1 MVTLSDFN
9 NVEKPTLAELSPVP
23 QVTQAAN
30 GQTINNMAAHAALL
44 ADPSG
49 VLKTYS
55 SVSAELSTGT
65 SSATL
70 DALLKQNEKAE
81 QTANYEELQN
91 ILRDPAIDTATKQQY
106 MDGYIKSVAQPTNRS
121 MSALVG
127 QNASVQPTS
136 DEENDE
142 TVATTTFELGATLD
156 GVDSWKGWVNKVQN
170 AQREIVEGNGLNTL
184 VDIFETLVP
193 FMDQASVAKARLTA
207 GGNAGDALKAFVLM
221 GDSKAEWGKTLSKM
235 PIEKRYEF
243 GTKLVEYIKSAKG
256 SVTIRPNELQI
267 LNQLSAALSTGTYT
281 GTDQFI
287 DNLTSVMD
295 IVFPASTWLGKAV
308 KGARAAKEAAVIAK
322 RAEAADKSLANAAE
336 VAPVV
341 DEAAPVMLPPSGN
354 ILEPALTLR
363 GKTMSETS
371 PLVPNKELAPVVNSI
386 TRNLDSPT
394 KKSKTAVKKTME
406 YIPNKGK
413 TQDEIDKL
421 TDEKFPG
428 KVMSAVKYKG
438 EVFYGEH
445 HPYAIQKV
453 IDKYGE
459 QAREDFRNILKD
471 RGYYSSE
478 DIGFVRFTIQEEKV
492 TSVKQSSD
500 ISVMDEL
507 DDVMAESTVERL
519 SIRTSVDH
527 TSVSQTL
534 KDTNPAKARNVNA
547 MVEADKTDN
556 TARILT
562 GTSRADAIANDRL
575 PEVALPGGVVR
586 NKVEMDEAGPAADKT
601 VVDSIMKEQGMTH
614 ISKEDKAAA
623 RTKAKD
629 EWRDVIGLVPRRSMA
644 TIGREVDEA
653 ADNAQGVSFDMI
665 YGPKDGGFSSAK
677 QGLQQVLVGLKKYG
691 VTGNDVEVLAR
702 GVDGLYHPIKGLPTT
717 SGNYLMRVKHDYKF
731 SPADTISKT
740 MFGESNWN
748 LFELLPILGKGDAGS
763 IGEHLIPSSA
773 RIDSRLFSSASVAS
787 DVNAKI
793 NKQLLELGKDYAQ
806 SYKRLSKEQKDLFD
820 AYRLEANEKSLRF
833 SVSNLR
839 ARGFSNDAVDT
850 MRKWKTITDTMYE
863 LENIDVNR
871 TLRLRGWERFVD
883 QSNDT
888 DIVVKNLPNRGF
900 GDGIKVYDTEQNII
914 RVAGKKE
921 IDELYANGGNVAQTR
936 SQTTVGDDSFNYILV
951 KQKSEGSYTRAINDT
966 DRTLSYRDG
975 YYPVRYTDPIFI
987 TKKVTNPNGTSYTK
1001 AIATSGTYNDAN
1013 QLIERLR
1020 TTDNSLDADGKS
1032 VYEMR
1037 PNFRKGSTEYE
1048 EAEWSSL
1055 VSSGRSTQRIRGQR
1069 LESANA
1075 RTTDMNLTHIE
1086 SPEESLVHSIRSL
1099 AARTAFRD
1107 WVETSKAKWMRQY
1120 GDLIDKV
1127 DGYKSLWPESRTMIA
1142 QGKVGDS
1149 YRVANAK
1156 ATWAYIHSM
1165 EAGYV
1170 NLIDDFSKNFFR
1182 SMANVVGEKGW
1193 GWLEKGLG
1201 SVSEASPLSF
1211 ARRKA
1216 FRLLLA
1222 SNPLRQLPVQAMQAL
1237 PVLMATN
1244 PLAIPKISMQ
1254 MIMLDYVK
1262 NGGDADSFMKVLAKA
1277 ATGMNAAQ
1285 ARKLAKDWE
1294 ASGFEA
1300 SVEANTLIRDQMGSL
1315 VDRTLWDKARGVL
1328 RKPLDFTQKIGFNKG
1343 EEILMR
1349 SIWLSEYDLALKA
1362 GKKLD
1367 AEGLDELNAR
1377 VRNLTLNMNKAGE
1390 LPYNQNALSAA
1401 LQFFQ
1406 APHKA
1411 FSQILLGHKGLTGK
1425 DRRQLAAAYVLTYGT
1440 GAGWVTDMVMDGL
1453 AASGLP
1459 LDQDAKE
1466 VLEGGLFN
1474 LAMNAALSTLY
1485 KEEVEVDF
1493 SDSLRL
1499 ISAPDFMFWEDLIG
1513 SEVSEVLSGSA
1524 SASLVFGSNP
1534 RVTNFVNQMMRPFVV
1549 DWEKK
1554 PEELMLAGESFLKMF
1569 SGASNIFKAMYAVKF
1584 ERHMTARGRITDYN
1598 VNMVEAMAKAAGFAT
1613 VTEIR
1618 EFAAQ
1623 EDFYKA
1629 SEEYKKDIKLIVDE
1643 ISMRLAN
1650 KGISNNEASFYI
1662 EAMSMAQV
1670 AFENDPFYMK
1680 EFANQMRYKA
1690 LADENSIYLR
1700 LREMSGWMDKN
1711 EYEKLV
1717 QSFPNLEDG
1726 HKKTLIDSVRMFG
1739 E

>member
-1 MVTLSDFN
+1 MLTLSDLN
-9 NVEKPTLAELSPVP
+9 NVEKPSLAELSPVP

-44 ADPSG
+44 ADPTG

-55 SVSAELSTGT
+55 SISAELSTGT

-81 QTANYEELQN
+81 QTANYAELQK
-91 ILRDPAIDTATKQQY
+91 ILRDPQIDNATKQQY

-121 MSALVG
+121 MSALVS
-127 QNASVQPTS
+127 QNAAVQPAS
-136 DEENDE
+136 EEENDE

-156 GVDSWKGWVNKVQN
+156 GVDAWKGWVNKVQN
-170 AQREIVEGNGLNTL
+170 AQREVVEGNGLNTL
-184 VDIFETLVP
+184 VDVFETLVP
-193 FMDQASVAKARLTA
+193 FMDQASVAKAQLES
-207 GGNAGDALKAFVLM
+207 GGGIGSAIKAMTLM
-221 GDSKAEWGKTLSKM
+221 GDSKADWNKALSKM
-235 PIEKRYEF
+235 PVEKRYEL
-243 GTKLVEYIKSAKG
+243 GTKLVNAIKNAKG
-256 SVTIRPNELQI
+256 SVTIRPNELQV
-267 LNQLSAALSTGTYT
+267 LNQLNAALSTGTYT

-308 KGARAAKEAAVIAK
+308 KGARAVKEASVIAK
-322 RAEAADKSLANAAE
+322 RAELADKSIADAATE
-336 VAPVV
+336 IAPVV
-341 DEAAPVMLPPSGN
+341 TETTPAMLPPAGN
-354 ILEPALTLR
+354 VLEPALTLR

-371 PLVPNKELAPVVNSI
+371 PLIPKGELAPVVNPI
-386 TRNLDSPT
+386 IRDLNLTPMGGRRAPT
-394 KKSKTAVKKTME
+394 DYEVGVQG
-406 YIPNKGK
+406 P
-413 TQDEIDKL
+413 
-421 TDEKFPG
+421 
-428 KVMSAVKYKG
+428 YKP
-438 EVFYGEH
+438 V
-445 HPYAIQKV
+445 
-453 IDKYGE
+453 
-459 QAREDFRNILKD
+459 L
-471 RGYYSSE
+471 
-478 DIGFVRFTIQEEKV
+478 
-492 TSVKQSSD
+492 
-500 ISVMDEL
+500 DEL

-519 SIRTSVDH
+519 SVRTSIDH

-534 KDTNPAKARNVNA
+534 KDTNPARARNVNT
-547 MVEADKTDN
+547 MVEADKTDS

-562 GTSRADAIANDRL
+562 GTTRTDAIANDRL

-586 NKVEMDEAGPAADKT
+586 NKVEMDEAGPAADKN
-601 VVDSIMKEQGMTH
+601 VIESIMKEQGMTH
-614 ISKEDKAAA
+614 ISKEDKAATQA
-623 RTKAKD
+623 KIKD
-629 EWRDVIGLVPRRSMA
+629 EWRDVIGLVPRRAMA

-653 ADNAQGVSFDMI
+653 KDTAQGVSFDMI
-665 YGPKDGGFSSAK
+665 YGPKDGGFSSAR

-691 VTGNDVEVLAR
+691 VIGSDIEVLAR
-702 GVDGLYHPIKGLPTT
+702 GVDGLYHPVKGLPSTP
-717 SGNYLMRVKHDYKF
+717 GNYLMRVKHDYKF

-740 MFGESNWN
+740 MFGESKWN
-748 LFELLPILGKGDAGS
+748 LFELIPILGKGDAGS
-763 IGEHLIPSSA
+763 IGEHLIPSFV
-773 RIDSRLFSSASVAS
+773 RIDTSLFSSASVAS
-787 DVNAKI
+787 DTSAKI
-793 NKQLLELGKDYAQ
+793 NKQLLELGKIYAQ

-820 AYRLEANEKSLRF
+820 AYRLEANEKGLKF

-839 ARGFSNDAVDT
+839 ARGFNNDAVDT

-888 DIVVKNLPNRGF
+888 DIIVKNLPNRGF
-900 GDGIKVYDTEQNII
+900 ADGVKVYDPEQNII
-914 RVAGKKE
+914 RVAGKNE
-921 IDELYANGGNVAQTR
+921 IDQLYANGGNVAETR
-936 SQTTVGDDSFNYILV
+936 TQTTIGDDSFKYILV
-951 KQKSEGSYTRAINDT
+951 KQNAEGSYTRAINDT
-966 DRTLSYRDG
+966 DRTLTYRDG

-987 TKKVTNPNGTSYTK
+987 TKKIKNGDGSWYTK
-1001 AIATSGTYNDAN
+1001 SIATSGTYNDAN

-1020 TTDNSLDADGKS
+1020 ATDNALDESGKS
-1032 VYEMR
+1032 VYDMR
-1037 PNFRKGSTEYE
+1037 PNMRKGSTEYE

-1055 VSSGRSTQRIRGQR
+1055 VSSGRSTQRVRGQR
-1069 LESANA
+1069 LENASAHS
-1075 RTTDMNLTHIE
+1075 TDLNLTHIE

-1107 WVETSKAKWMRQY
+1107 WVESSKAKWMRQY

-1142 QGKVGDS
+1142 EGKIGDS

-1182 SMANVVGEKGW
+1182 SMANIAGEKTSW
-1193 GWLEKGLG
+1193 NWLEKGLG
-1201 SVSEASPLSF
+1201 KVSEGSPLSW

-1237 PVLMATN
+1237 PVLIATN

-1254 MIMLDYVK
+1254 MVLLDYMK
-1262 NGGDADSFMKVLAKA
+1262 NGGDADSFMKVLANK
-1277 ATGMNAAQ
+1277 ATGMNAAS
-1285 ARKLAKDWE
+1285 ARQLAKDWE

-1300 SVEANTLIRDQMGSL
+1300 AVEANTLIRDQMGSL
-1315 VDRTLWDKARGVL
+1315 VDRTMWDKAKGIL

-1349 SIWLSEYDLALKA
+1349 SIWLSEYDLATKA

-1411 FSQILLGHKGLTGK
+1411 FAQVVMGHKGLSSW
-1425 DRRQLAAAYVLTYGT
+1425 DRRKLLASYVLVYGT
-1440 GAGWVTDMVMDGL
+1440 GAGWLTDMVMDGL

-1459 LDQDAKE
+1459 LDQDMKD
-1466 VLEGGLFN
+1466 VLEGGVFN
-1474 LAMNAALSTLY
+1474 MAMNAALSNLY
-1485 KEEVEVDF
+1485 GDEVKIDF

-1499 ISAPDFMFWEDLIG
+1499 VAQPDFMFWEDLIG
-1513 SEVSEVLSGSA
+1513 SEISEVLSGSA
-1524 SASLVFGSNP
+1524 AASLVLGSNP
-1534 RVTNFVNQMMRPFVV
+1534 RVTNFVKQMMRPFVV
-1549 DWEKK
+1549 DWDKK
-1554 PEELMLAGESFLKMF
+1554 PEELMLTGQSFLKMF
-1569 SGASNIFKAMYAVKF
+1569 SGASNIFKAMYAVEF

-1598 VNMVEAMAKAAGFAT
+1598 VNVIEALAKAAGFAT
-1613 VTEIR
+1613 ITEIK

-1629 SEEYKKDIKLIVDE
+1629 TEEYKKDIKLVVDE
-1643 ISMRLAN
+1643 ITMRLAN
-1650 KGISNNEASFYI
+1650 KGISNDEASFYI
-1662 EAMSMAQV
+1662 DAMSQAQV
-1670 AFENDPFYMK
+1670 VFKNDPFYME
-1680 EFANQMRYKA
+1680 EFRNQIRYKA

-1700 LREMSGWMDKN
+1700 LREMAGWMDKN
-1711 EYEKLV
+1711 EFEKLV
-1717 QSFPNLEDG
+1717 QAFPNLEDG

-1739 E
+1739 D

>member
-23 QVTQAAN
+23 QVTQVAN

-81 QTANYEELQN
+81 QTANYEEFQN

-127 QNASVQPTS
+127 QNASVQPAS

-142 TVATTTFELGATLD
+142 TVATTTFDLGATLD
-156 GVDSWKGWVNKVQN
+156 GVDSWKGWVNKTLN
-170 AQREIVEGNGLNTL
+170 AQREIVENNGVGTF
-184 VDIFETLVP
+184 VDILETLVP
-193 FMDQASVAKARLTA
+193 FMDQASVAKARLES
-207 GGNAGDALKAFVLM
+207 GGSVGDAVKALVLM
-221 GDSKAEWGKTLSKM
+221 GDSKDEWRDSLLRM
-235 PIEKRYEF
+235 PIDKRYEL
-243 GTKLVEYIKSAKG
+243 GNKLVDSIKKAKG
-256 SVTIRPNELQI
+256 SVTIRPNELQV

-308 KGARAAKEAAVIAK
+308 KGARAVQEATVTAK
-322 RAEAADKSLANAAE
+322 RAELADKSLANAAN

-341 DEAAPVMLPPSGN
+341 DEATPAMLPPSGN

-371 PLVPNKELAPVVNSI
+371 PLVPKGELAPVVNPI
-386 TRNLDSPT
+386 IRDLNLTPKGGRRAPT
-394 KKSKTAVKKTME
+394 DYETGVQG
-406 YIPNKGK
+406 P
-413 TQDEIDKL
+413 
-421 TDEKFPG
+421 
-428 KVMSAVKYKG
+428 YK
-438 EVFYGEH
+438 
-445 HPYAIQKV
+445 P
-453 IDKYGE
+453 
-459 QAREDFRNILKD
+459 
-471 RGYYSSE
+471 
-478 DIGFVRFTIQEEKV
+478 
-492 TSVKQSSD
+492 
-500 ISVMDEL
+500 VMDEL

-527 TSVSQTL
+527 ISVSQTL
-534 KDTNPAKARNVNA
+534 KDTNPAKARNINA
-547 MVEADKTDN
+547 MVEADKTDG

-562 GTSRADAIANDRL
+562 GTSRSDAIANDRL

-717 SGNYLMRVKHDYKF
+717 PGNYLMRVKHDYKF

-740 MFGESNWN
+740 MYGESNWN

-773 RIDSRLFSSASVAS
+773 RIDNRLFSSASVAS

-987 TKKVTNPNGTSYTK
+987 TKKVTNPDGTSYTK

-1069 LESANA
+1069 LESANT

-1127 DGYKSLWPESRTMIA
+1127 DGYKTLWPESRTMIA

-1201 SVSEASPLSF
+1201 AVSEGSPLSF

-1549 DWEKK
+1549 DWDKK
-1554 PEELMLAGESFLKMF
+1554 PEELMLTGQSFLKMF

-1584 ERHMTARGRITDYN
+1584 ERHMTARGRVTDYN

>member
-81 QTANYEELQN
+81 QTANYEELQK
-91 ILRDPAIDTATKQQY
+91 ILRDPAIDTASKQQY

-127 QNASVQPTS
+127 QNASVQPAS

-142 TVATTTFELGATLD
+142 TVATTTFDLGATLD
-156 GVDSWKGWVNKVQN
+156 GVDSWKGWVNKTLN
-170 AQREIVEGNGLNTL
+170 AQREIVENNGVGTF
-184 VDIFETLVP
+184 VDILETLVP
-193 FMDQASVAKARLTA
+193 FMDQASVAKARLES
-207 GGNAGDALKAFVLM
+207 GGSVGDAVKALVLM
-221 GDSKAEWGKTLSKM
+221 GDSKDEWRDSLLRM
-235 PIEKRYEF
+235 PIDKRYEL
-243 GTKLVEYIKSAKG
+243 GNKLVESIRKAKG
-256 SVTIRPNELQI
+256 SVTIRPNELQV

-322 RAEAADKSLANAAE
+322 RAELADKSLANAAN

-341 DEAAPVMLPPSGN
+341 DEATPAMLPASEN
-354 ILEPALTLR
+354 VLEPALTLR

-371 PLVPNKELAPVVNSI
+371 PLVPKGELAPVVNPI
-386 TRNLDSPT
+386 IRDLNLTPKGGRRAPT
-394 KKSKTAVKKTME
+394 DYETGVQG
-406 YIPNKGK
+406 P
-413 TQDEIDKL
+413 
-421 TDEKFPG
+421 
-428 KVMSAVKYKG
+428 YK
-438 EVFYGEH
+438 
-445 HPYAIQKV
+445 P
-453 IDKYGE
+453 
-459 QAREDFRNILKD
+459 
-471 RGYYSSE
+471 
-478 DIGFVRFTIQEEKV
+478 
-492 TSVKQSSD
+492 
-500 ISVMDEL
+500 VMDEL

-519 SIRTSVDH
+519 SIRTSIDH

-534 KDTNPAKARNVNA
+534 KDTNPAKARNINA
-547 MVEADKTDN
+547 MVEADKTDG

-562 GTSRADAIANDRL
+562 GTSRSDAIANDRL

-586 NKVEMDEAGPAADKT
+586 NKVEMDEASPSPDIELVNKT
-601 VVDSIMKEQGMTH
+601 MKEQGMTH
-614 ISKEDKAAA
+614 IPKADKEVI
-623 RTKAKD
+623 RTRVKD

-653 ADNAQGVSFDMI
+653 GDTAQGVSFDMI

-677 QGLQQVLVGLKKYG
+677 QGLQQVLFGLKKYG
-691 VTGNDVEVLAR
+691 VTGDQVEVLAR

-717 SGNYLMRVKHDYKF
+717 PGNYLMRVKHDYKF
-731 SPADTISKT
+731 TPADTVGKT
-740 MFGESNWN
+740 MFGESKWN
-748 LFELLPILGKGDAGS
+748 LFELIPIMGKGDAGS
-763 IGEHLIPSSA
+763 IGEHIVPA
-773 RIDSRLFSSASVAS
+773 FVRIDTNLFGSASAAS
-787 DVNAKI
+787 DATAKVNKRLI
-793 NKQLLELGKDYAQ
+793 ELGKNWAQ

-820 AYRLEANEKSLRF
+820 AYRLEANEKGLKF

-839 ARGFSNDAVDT
+839 ARGLNSDAVDT

-863 LENIDVNR
+863 LENLDVNR
-871 TLRLRGWERFVD
+871 TLRLRGFERFVD
-883 QSNDT
+883 QTGDT
-888 DIVVKNLPNRGF
+888 DIVVKSLPNRGF
-900 GDGIKVYDTEQNII
+900 ADGIKVYDSEQGII
-914 RVAGKKE
+914 RVAYKKE
-921 IDELYANGGNVAQTR
+921 IDELYANGGNVAEAR
-936 SQTTVGDDSFNYILV
+936 SPVTIGDDSFNYVLV
-951 KQKSEGSYTRAINDT
+951 KQNAESSYTRAVNDA
-966 DRTLSYRDG
+966 DRTLAYRDG

-987 TKKVTNPNGTSYTK
+987 TKKMRNADGTYYTRS
-1001 AIATSGTYNDAN
+1001 IATSGTYNDAN
-1013 QLIERLR
+1013 QLLERLR
-1020 TTDNSLDADGKS
+1020 ATDASLDADGKS
-1032 VYEMR
+1032 VYDMR
-1037 PNFRKGSTEYE
+1037 PNLRKGSAEYE

-1069 LESANA
+1069 LENASAHS
-1075 RTTDMNLTHIE
+1075 TDLNLSHIE
-1086 SPEESLVHSIRSL
+1086 SPEESLIHSIRSL
-1099 AARTAFRD
+1099 ASRTSFRD
-1107 WVETSKAKWMRQY
+1107 WVEGSKAKWMSQY

-1127 DGYKSLWPESRTMIA
+1127 DGYKTLWPESRTMIA
-1142 QGKVGDS
+1142 QGKMGDS
-1149 YRVANAK
+1149 ARVANAK

-1182 SMANVVGEKGW
+1182 SLANISGEAGSFK
-1193 GWLEKGLG
+1193 WLEKGLG
-1201 SVSEASPLSF
+1201 SVSEAAPTTW

-1237 PVLMATN
+1237 PVLLATN

-1254 MIMLDYVK
+1254 MVLLAYVK
-1262 NGGDADSFMKVLAKA
+1262 NGGDADSFMKVLAKK
-1277 ATGMNAAQ
+1277 ATGMDATS
-1285 ARKLAKDWE
+1285 ARQLAKDWE

-1300 SVEANTLIRDQMGSL
+1300 AVEANTLIRDHMGSL
-1315 VDRTLWDKARGVL
+1315 VDRTMWDKARGVL
-1328 RKPLDFTQKIGFNKG
+1328 AKPLDITQKIGFNLG

-1349 SIWLSEYDLALKA
+1349 SIWLSEYDLARKA

-1401 LQFFQ
+1401 LQFMQ

-1411 FSQILLGHKGLTGK
+1411 FAQVVMGHKGLDMWT
-1425 DRRQLAAAYVLTYGT
+1425 RRKLLASYVLVYGT
-1440 GAGWVTDMVMDGL
+1440 GSGAITDFIMDGL
-1453 AASGLP
+1453 AGIGLP
-1459 LDQDAKE
+1459 LDQDTKE
-1466 VLEGGLFN
+1466 ALEGGLFN
-1474 LAMNAALSTLY
+1474 IVMNYALSGLY
-1485 KEEVEVDF
+1485 EDAVEVDF

-1499 ISAPDFMFWEDLIG
+1499 VSQPDFMFWEDLIG

-1549 DWEKK
+1549 DWNKK
-1554 PEELMLAGESFLKMF
+1554 PEELMLTGQSFLKMF

-1584 ERHMTARGRITDYN
+1584 EQHMTARGRITDYN
-1598 VNMVEAMAKAAGFAT
+1598 VNMAEALAKAAGFAT
-1613 VTEIR
+1613 VTETR

-1623 EDFYKA
+1623 EDLYKA
-1629 SEEYKKDIKLIVDE
+1629 SEEYKKDIKLVVDE

-1670 AFENDPFYMK
+1670 VYENDPFYMK
-1680 EFANQMRYKA
+1680 EFANQIRYKA
-1690 LADENSIYLR
+1690 LADNNSIYLR
-1700 LREMSGWMDKN
+1700 LREMSGWMEKN

-1726 HKKTLIDSVRMFG
+1726 HKKTLIDSVRTFG